1 MNDEILELFIKQ
13 YIDGIARKAIGA
25 EIVFSP
31 AQVKFGYAKS
41 ETLRRQLE
49 RLIKRIH

>member
-1 MNDEILELFIKQ
+1 LREKPL
-13 YIDGIARKAIGA
+13 A
-25 EIVFSP
+25 ETVFSP